1 LPKGNIQTCSSI
13 FTVTEPYRIINYS
26 FYIATAGEVNRMAE
40 RALVRLRQKL
50 QGTEEGTSTSVSGQV
65 NRLLQQARDPGNLS
79 RLYHGWQP
87 YL

>member
-1 LPKGNIQTCSSI
+1 MTLSII
-13 FTVTEPYRIINYS
+13 FTITESYRIVSCY
-26 FYIATAGEVNRMAE
+26 FYVATAGEVNRMAE

-50 QGTEEGTSTSVSGQV
+50 QGTEEGTASSVSGQV

>member
-1 LPKGNIQTCSSI
+1 MNID
-13 FTVTEPYRIINYS
+13 YY

-50 QGTEEGTSTSVSGQV
+50 QGTEEGTATSVGGQV